1 MKTVVIAIAV
11 AAFPLVAAAQD
22 QHMPSKVGKDS
33 VLIFGQP
40 ELTPPGREEQKSFL
54 NSIGADLMVSS
65 GGFGAGLFYRH
76 EYTDDLSGFVDFSIS
91 ESKDDDEVE
100 FIDYWG
106 NRFTYGKVNR
116 FLVIPVAVGIQ
127 QRLFREDILDNFRPY
142 LTAGAGPTMIY
153 VFPYNEEYFS
163 ALGKGQ
169 LKYTFGGYLGIGA
182 FFGSE
187 RSSLLGLNVRYYF
200 VPYPAGL
207 ESLQNTT
214 KTQFGGIY
222 ISFSFGSAW

>member
-1 MKTVVIAIAV
+1 MLIVAVPGVIR
-11 AAFPLVAAAQD
+11 AQN
-22 QHMPSKVGKDS
+22 QHLPTKVGKDS
-33 VLIFGQP
+33 VLVFGTP
-40 ELTPPGREEQKSFL
+40 ELTSASHEEPKLFL
-54 NSIGADLMVSS
+54 NSIGADLMISA
-65 GGFGAGLFYRH
+65 GGFGGGLFYRH
-76 EYTDDLSGFVDFSIS
+76 EYSDDFSGFVDFSIS

-100 FIDYWG
+100 YFDYYG
-106 NRFTYGKVNR
+106 NRFTYGKINR
-116 FLVIPVAVGIQ
+116 FLVIPISLGIQ
-127 QRLFREDILDNFRPY
+127 KRLFKDDILDNFRPY
-142 LTAGAGPTMIY
+142 VMAGAGPTMIY

-169 LKYTFGGYLGIGA
+169 LKYTLGGYVGAGA